1 VALTFGPRL
10 RAFLDEVF
18 PAVVGTARRDG
29 TVAMT
34 PVWFEYADGLV
45 WLNGGPNRAWFKR
58 MRRTG
63 TASLLLLD
71 PRNMF
76 RFAQIEG
83 RLVEATTEGADEHIE
98 RLSRRYTGG
107 AYRGPKVDRLII
119 KIEPTALSGGEMRQ
133 AWDVEES
140 G

>member
-1 VALTFGPRL
+1 VTLTVGPRL
-10 RAFLDEVF
+10 RAFLDGVY

-34 PVWFEYADGLV
+34 PVWFEYADGYV

-76 RFAQIEG
+76 RFARIEG
-83 RLVEATTEGADEHIE
+83 RLAEATAEGADEHIE

-107 AYRGPKVDRLII
+107 AYPGPTIDRLIV
-119 KIEPTALSGGEMRQ
+119 KIEPTAVTGGDARQ
-133 AWDVEES
+133 PWDVQA
-140 G
+140 GA

>member
-1 VALTFGPRL
+1 VALTLGPRL

-18 PAVVGTARRDG
+18 PAVVGTARHDG

-34 PVWFEYADGLV
+34 PLWFEYADGLV
-45 WLNGGPNRAWFKR
+45 LLNGGPNRAWFRR

-63 TASLLLLD
+63 TTSLLLLD

-76 RFAQIEG
+76 RFARIEG
-83 RLVEATTEGADEHIE
+83 RLAEATTEGADEHIE

-107 AYRGPKVDRLII
+107 PYAGPKVDRLII
-119 KIEPTALSGGEMRQ
+119 KVEPTAVSGGEMRQ
-133 AWDVEES
+133 PWDVEAS